1 MAKTL
6 DGVVQ
11 LARKYLARVPLGGKH
26 SCVMCGRR
34 VGRFLPYKG
43 GWRCAPQ
50 LMSALDVVGSD
61 LDHFGCPCCGAHDR
75 ERHLLLYM
83 QETGLMDRV
92 SGMDVLHLAPEVHL
106 SRAIA
111 QAGPRS
117 YRKGDLYPFAADV
130 ERIDL
135 LAISAAAQSFDLVI
149 ANHVLEHV
157 TDDLLAV
164 REIRRV
170 LRPGG
175 HAILQTPFSAKLHRT
190 WSDPGIDTDRARLQ
204 AYGQEDHVRLFGRDI
219 FERFAS
225 VGLVGCGGSHEA
237 LLSDCDAT
245 KYGVNPLEPFFL
257 FRRPVE
263 G

>member
-1 MAKTL
+1 MAKTVV
-6 DGVVQ
+6 GIVQ
-11 LARKYLARVPLGGKH
+11 LARKHLARVALGGKH
-26 SCVMCGRR
+26 RCIMCERR

-43 GWRCAPQ
+43 GWRGAPL
-50 LMSALDVVGSD
+50 LMSALEVVGSD

-83 QETGLMDRV
+83 QATGLMDRM
-92 SGMDVLHLAPEVHL
+92 SGMEVLHFAPEAHL

-111 QAGPRS
+111 QASPRS
-117 YRKGDLYPFAADV
+117 YRKGDLYPCTADV

-135 LAISAAAQSFDLVI
+135 LAISAETESFDLVI

-157 TDDLLAV
+157 SDDLAAV

-175 HAILQTPFSAKLHRT
+175 YAILQTPFSAKLHRT
-190 WSDPGIDTDRARLQ
+190 WSDPGIDTDSARLQ

-225 VGLVGCGGSHEA
+225 VGLTGCGGSHES
-237 LLSDCDAT
+237 LLGTCDAT